1 MVTIA
6 EFGAVDLRVGRI
18 IEVQDLE
25 AARKPMYQTKI
36 DIGELGVKNIA
47 MGLKAYYTKEELMGK
62 LVIVVCNLDPKNVAG
77 FVSEGMVLAAQD
89 GERVSLVAPDK
100 DLAPGSKVA

>member
-6 EFGAVDLRVGRI
+6 EFAAIELRVGRI

-25 AARKPMYQTKI
+25 EARKPMYKTKI
-36 DIGELGVKNIA
+36 DLGELGIRNIA
-47 MGLKAYYTKEELMGK
+47 MGLKEYYTKEELTGK
-62 LVIVVCNLDPKNVAG
+62 LVVVVCNLDPKNVAG

-100 DLAPGSKVA
+100 DFAPGSKVA

>member
-25 AARKPMYQTKI
+25 AARKPMYRTRI
-36 DIGELGVKNIA
+36 DLGELGIKNIA
-47 MGLKAYYTKEELMGK
+47 MGLKQYYTKEELTGK

-89 GERVSLVAPDK
+89 GDKLSLVTPDK